1 MSGSGGSALTA
12 PTPFAP
18 EHEIEA
24 FRSGVEPLDEWLKKQ
39 ARANEAAGASRTYV
53 LCEGRRVIGY
63 YSLAAGSVLRQIAT
77 GSVRRNMP
85 DPVPV
90 ALLGRL
96 AINQGWQRRG
106 LGLALLRDAILR
118 IVGAAETIGVR
129 AILVHA
135 ISDDARAF
143 YENWGFKP
151 SPVEPMTLMITI
163 DEARRMLAKGRAE

>member
-1 MSGSGGSALTA
+1 
-12 PTPFAP
+12 
-18 EHEIEA
+18 
-24 FRSGVEPLDEWLKKQ
+24 V
-39 ARANEAAGASRTYV
+39 RANEAAGASRTYV
-53 LCEGRRVIGY
+53 VCDDRQVVGY
-63 YSLAAGSVLRQIAT
+63 YSLVAGSMLHRTAT

-96 AINQGWQRRG
+96 AVDHRWQSRG

-118 IVGAAETIGVR
+118 VVGAAETIGVR

-135 ISDDARAF
+135 ISAEARAF
-143 YENWGFKP
+143 YEHWGFRP

-163 DEARRMLAKGRAE
+163 DEARRMLAKGRAR